1 LVVRSSL
8 ATCLHA
14 VAVVN
19 VIEVYLGLK
28 RNDLSIFR
36 DGKAP
41 IDEVIGTPI
50 DLAYLELF
58 AFALILNITDSSH
71 MLGMILLIFRLL
83 GMSFVFYFIG
93 YRLLVEVLCVSLLEL
108 LLWFF
113 RAEEAGSPHLRE
125 GAVGQ

>member
-1 LVVRSSL
+1 VVRSSL

-28 RNDLSIFR
+28 RNDLSIFG
-36 DGKAP
+36 DGKSP
-41 IDEVIGTPI
+41 IDEVIGFPI

-71 MLGMILLIFRLL
+71 MLGMILLIF
-83 GMSFVFYFIG
+83 I
-93 YRLLVEVLCVSLLEL
+93 
-108 LLWFF
+108 
-113 RAEEAGSPHLRE
+113 
-125 GAVGQ
+125 